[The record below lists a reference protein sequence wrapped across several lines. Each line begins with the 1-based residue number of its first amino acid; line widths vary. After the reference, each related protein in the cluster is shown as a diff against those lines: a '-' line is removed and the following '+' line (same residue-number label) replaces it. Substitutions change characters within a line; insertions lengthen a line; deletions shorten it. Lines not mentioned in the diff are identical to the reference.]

1 MSGNGFLGPIR
12 IRMLEMPRLLREL
25 IELAVRAQPDM
36 ELVDADSPP
45 PDFVVCGVP
54 SAQSPSAGRSLLAE
68 RARVR
73 VLELDPDAGR
83 ASLYEL
89 HEHAHEIGEVS
100 PAEIVDKIR
109 SAARRAE

>member
-1 MSGNGFLGPIR
+1 MGPIR
-12 IRMLEMPRLLREL
+12 IRLLDMPRLTRDL

-36 ELVDADSPP
+36 ELVDGDSPP
-45 PDFVVCGVP
+45 PDFVLCGVP
-54 SAQSPSAGRSLLAE
+54 PAQSRSAGRSLLAE

-83 ASLYEL
+83 AALYEL

-100 PAEIVDKIR
+100 PAELIDKIR
-109 SAARRAE
+109 AAAREDE